1 MLSFEIKGGY
11 EAAKKFIKNLKF
23 CIAAPSLGG
32 VETLV
37 TLPIET
43 SHRQLSIEERK
54 EMGISEGLVRVSVG
68 IEDYEDIENDF
79 AQALASI

>member
-11 EAAKKFIKNLKF
+11 EAAKKFIKNLKL

-43 SHRQLSIEERK
+43 SHRQLNIEERK

>member
-1 MLSFEIKGGY
+1 L
-11 EAAKKFIKNLKF
+11 N
-23 CIAAPSLGG
+23 
-32 VETLV
+32 
-37 TLPIET
+37 
-43 SHRQLSIEERK
+43 IEERK